1 MRVGFSS
8 AICAVPIIAI
18 AVWLATVGPADAAR
32 FRTVYAA
39 TSGSL
44 DPEIGA
50 TGNGALYV
58 VDPIHGTYGQG
69 AVFALKG
76 RTLNLLYS
84 FTGSSD
90 GGTPNRRL
98 QIGARGELFGT
109 TRSGGA
115 GSGGTIFRLT
125 RTGALTTLYA
135 FESATGVIPYD
146 GLAEGPHGTFFG
158 TASQGANSPGNGT
171 IVSGTAAG
179 GFSVLYYF
187 LSMQDG
193 HCPFTGVVR
202 DAAGNLFGTTVGF
215 GFGGQPQGS
224 VFEYT
229 AAGQLNTLY
238 SFTDGEDGEWPQITP
253 TLDASGNV
261 WGVSA
266 VQNGGQY
273 AGAVWSIESSGFSVR
288 YAFGGSGDGW
298 QPNGPLLLARNGV
311 FYGTTVGGGRGEGS
325 SGYGTVFSITSSGAF
340 TTVHAFRGRRDGAYP
355 TGRLVQAA
363 DGKIYGGTQSG
374 TIFAITP

>member
-1 MRVGFSS
+1 LERRVRE
-8 AICAVPIIAI
+8 A
-18 AVWLATVGPADAAR
+18 
-32 FRTVYAA
+32 
-39 TSGSL
+39 
-44 DPEIGA
+44 
-50 TGNGALYV
+50 
-58 VDPIHGTYGQG
+58 
-69 AVFALKG
+69 
-76 RTLNLLYS
+76 
-84 FTGSSD
+84 
-90 GGTPNRRL
+90 GG
-98 QIGARGELFGT
+98 
-109 TRSGGA
+109 
-115 GSGGTIFRLT
+115 GGTIFRLT

-135 FESATGVIPYD
+135 FESATGVFPYD

-171 IVSGTAAG
+171 IISGTAAG

-229 AAGQLNTLY
+229 AQGQLNTLY

-266 VQNGGQY
+266 VQNAGPY
-273 AGAVWSIESSGFSVR
+273 AGAVWSIESSGFSIR
-288 YAFGGSGDGW
+288 YAFSGSGDGW
-298 QPNGPLLLARNGV
+298 QPNGPLLLTRNGV
-311 FYGTTVGGGRGEGS
+311 FYGTTVGRQGSGLLRLRHGLQHYVERRIYDRPRFPRAARRCVSDGRARAG
-325 SGYGTVFSITSSGAF
+325 
-340 TTVHAFRGRRDGAYP
+340 HRRQNVRRNAIRHDLRDH
-355 TGRLVQAA
+355 TL
-363 DGKIYGGTQSG
+363 TQNRREAL
-374 TIFAITP
+374 I

>member
-1 MRVGFSS
+1 MRAVFFP
-8 AICAVPIIAI
+8 ALTAVPIIAI
-18 AVWLATVGPADAAR
+18 VLGLAVTGPADAAR

-44 DPEIGA
+44 DPEVGA
-50 TGNGALYV
+50 AGNGALYV
-58 VDPIHGTYGQG
+58 VDPVHGAYGQG
-69 AVFALKG
+69 AVFALKA
-76 RTLNLLYS
+76 RALNLLYS
-84 FTGSSD
+84 FTGGSD

-193 HCPFTGVVR
+193 HCPFT
-202 DAAGNLFGTTVGF
+202 AGR
-215 GFGGQPQGS
+215 
-224 VFEYT
+224 
-229 AAGQLNTLY
+229 ARC
-238 SFTDGEDGEWPQITP
+238 DGK
-253 TLDASGNV
+253 
-261 WGVSA
+261 
-266 VQNGGQY
+266 
-273 AGAVWSIESSGFSVR
+273 SVR
-288 YAFGGSGDGW
+288 YHRRFR
-298 QPNGPLLLARNGV
+298 LRR
-311 FYGTTVGGGRGEGS
+311 TTPGIG
-325 SGYGTVFSITSSGAF
+325 F
-340 TTVHAFRGRRDGAYP
+340 
-355 TGRLVQAA
+355 
-363 DGKIYGGTQSG
+363 
-374 TIFAITP
+374 